1 MGKITIIFVLIIL
14 CVYPVFA
21 DENVYSW
28 TDDKGVKHFG
38 NQKPHDGIKYDK
50 TKAIPSSPESEK
62 IRPGYTALVED
73 AKNQVRQHKLEIE
86 QERIRRAEEEKQ
98 KAEKEKLEKKIEELS
113 EKIKEIENRPIVY
126 YPVKPVIGRGH
137 VKGHKQG
144 YQRDADAPGDR
155 HTKRHNKAEQKEPGK

>member
-1 MGKITIIFVLIIL
+1 MKKITIIFVLIIL
-14 CVYPVFA
+14 CVYQVFA

-86 QERIRRAEEEKQ
+86 QKKIRRVEEEKQ
-98 KAEKEKLEKKIEELS
+98 KDEKEKLEKKIAELS

-126 YPVKPVIGRGH
+126 YPVKPTIGRGH
-137 VKGHKQG
+137 KQG
-144 YQRDADAPGDR
+144 HQRNANASGDR
-155 HTKRHNKAEQKEPGK
+155 HTKRQNTAEQKEPRK

>member
-1 MGKITIIFVLIIL
+1 MKKITIIFVLIIL

-50 TKAIPSSPESEK
+50 TKAIKSSTESER

-73 AKNQVRQHKLEIE
+73 AKNLVRQHKLEVD
-86 QERIRRAEEEKQ
+86 QEKIRRAEEEKQ
-98 KAEKEKLEKKIEELS
+98 KAEKEKLEKKIAELS
-113 EKIKEIENRPIVY
+113 DKIKEIENRPVVY

-137 VKGHKQG
+137 VQVHKQG
-144 YQRDADAPGDR
+144 YQRNANAPEDR
-155 HTKRHNKAEQKEPGK
+155 HTKRQNTAEQKEPRK